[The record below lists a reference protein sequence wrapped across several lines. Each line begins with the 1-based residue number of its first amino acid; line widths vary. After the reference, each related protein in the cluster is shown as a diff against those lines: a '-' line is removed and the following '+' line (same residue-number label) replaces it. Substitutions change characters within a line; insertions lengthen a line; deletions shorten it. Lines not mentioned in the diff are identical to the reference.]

1 MKIYLI
7 RHAQRG
13 HGEEQDTLTDEGLDQ
28 AQKLVKPLSKLDVK
42 KIICG
47 SSNRAR
53 LTLEP
58 TTKVLEGIEVEYTDE
73 VNEHSLGVLQGKTAV
88 EWRQAVAEAGVEE
101 GDFRPEGGENVYD
114 AFERA
119 QKFVEKLKRDTVESM
134 LIISHSGF
142 IANVAVILLN
152 KTREESRN
160 YKSDFCA
167 LTYLE
172 LDDEFN
178 VVDFKS
184 NQQII

>member
-1 MKIYLI
+1 MKIYFI

-28 AQKLVKPLSKLDVK
+28 AQKLVKPLSKLNVK

-58 TTKVLEGIEVEYTDE
+58 TITALGNIEIEYTDE
-73 VNEHSLGVLQGKTAV
+73 VNEHSLGVLQSKTAV

-101 GDFRPEGGENVYD
+101 KDFRPEGGENSSD

-119 QKFVEKLKRDTVESM
+119 QKFVAKLKKETAESI

-152 KTREESRN
+152 KPREENRK
-160 YKSDFCA
+160 YKSDFCT
-167 LTYLE
+167 LTYFE
-172 LDDEFN
+172 LDEEFN